1 MTTRN
6 EERLDAI
13 RRELE
18 RQNEEWERIKAQ
30 LTQLGDVELRIPLDA
45 LELLGESTPVHETTQ
60 PAAPMVGVRA

>member
-18 RQNEEWERIKAQ
+18 RQNEEWERIKDAVAR
-30 LTQLGDVELRIPLDA
+30 LGDVEIAVPREVLAQLVEPA
-45 LELLGESTPVHETTQ
+45 TET
-60 PAAPMVGVRA
+60 AAPVVGVRA